1 MPCRAQL
8 VCRVQRRRKNGQGKT
23 RSTLISSGFASV
35 TITASWGLL
44 PQPPTPS
51 CRCKAEKKDG
61 TSFLKK
67 GKKRKKNRRTEPER
81 IEFPYWHLWVACQ
94 VQKKCRSWNTSGL
107 AFALF
112 VSILLFLYSSCLFMR
127 VFLLKQPRREKVYS
141 RKEQINFSKGS
152 ESLHFLLT
160 PVNLSIPKNNFL
172 LAMPL

>member
-1 MPCRAQL
+1 MPYRAQL

-94 VQKKCRSWNTSGL
+94 VQKNAVLEIPQGL
-107 AFALF
+107 HLHY
-112 VSILLFLYSSCLFMR
+112 LFLYCYF
-127 VFLLKQPRREKVYS
+127 Y
-141 RKEQINFSKGS
+141 I
-152 ESLHFLLT
+152 LHAYL
-160 PVNLSIPKNNFL
+160 
-172 LAMPL
+172 